1 MSFFK
6 KPPKKIALRKTI
18 ENENEKNES
27 MDVDEDSNDVIK
39 AEIMD
44 KKKDKKEKTSIKPP
58 KSSLLSFGDEGK
70 WSYWISRSEPKFVSF
85 QSHFHN
91 KHVLFP

>member
-1 MSFFK
+1 MSFFRK
-6 KPPKKIALRKTI
+6 PKKIALRVHTI

-27 MDVDEDSNDVIK
+27 MEVDEDSNDVVK
-39 AEIMD
+39 VEIRD
-44 KKKDKKEKTSIKPP
+44 KKKDKKEKSSIKPP

-70 WSYWISRSEPKFVSF
+70 LSTGSLEVIKFVSF